1 MTQQYTYQIG
11 GSLPP
16 DASSYVTRQADV
28 QLYEQLKA
36 GACCYVF
43 NSRQMGK
50 SSLRVRVMK
59 QLQAVGV
66 ACAVIDPQTIGT
78 QLRQDQWYAGVI
90 RSLVQG
96 FGLEPDFNFRQ
107 WWRDLNEPPIPPAQ
121 RFSIFIEQ
129 VLLVQVSGP
138 VVIFVEEID
147 SLLSLKFSADDFF
160 ILIRSF
166 YENRTQNSEL
176 KRLAFALVGVAMPVD
191 LIRDRNRST
200 FNIGTAIEISGFTL
214 SEAKPLTAG
223 LAGKV
228 ADPERLLKA
237 VLHWSGGQPFLTQKL
252 LSLVTCR
259 IGFRKGPAADEIE
272 SWLAKIVQQ
281 KVIDNWEAQDVPQ
294 HLGTLQERILRVEE
308 QGRGRLLGLYQ
319 QVLLD
324 DSIATDDSYEQV
336 QLRLTGLVVKRA
348 GQLQV
353 YNPIYAAVFNAKWVA
368 HYLSELRLP
377 FYAEA
382 LRAWHKSGDRDTAFL
397 LREQA
402 LENAEIWAKGKRLSV
417 EDELFL
423 QASREQQN
431 TENAQAL
438 KAAQQRSELLQKT
451 IRTASCIFGLALLVS
466 SAIIVGTTT
475 LAYLSTRR
483 ATRLTQQSLISL
495 ATNSF
500 SGNASLEPL
509 TASLESGRHLSQRF
523 LGRFI
528 EPKDRA
534 SVLRV
539 SSRAINWQKPG
550 YYWEGH
556 SDFVRSVAF
565 SPTGRFLAT
574 ASDDKTVKLWLSDG
588 QALQTLEGHSDRVMA
603 ADFNNDAT
611 ILVTASVAGEVRIW
625 QRDAD
630 QVLGSDDQPQSIFK
644 TNAAHV
650 LQLDTSRLSSL
661 DVSADGQKIVVGSL
675 NGTATLWQRQDS
687 GWDKQLVI
695 ESAEAPEI
703 RAVRFSPDNQ
713 TVAVGAGDEIQLWDL
728 QGTLIDTYRNTTNKE
743 DATLNAVLALSF
755 SPDGTTLAAASYYTT
770 LLWRRA
776 SAATEEA
783 EITRLGQADAQT
795 EHTDAV
801 MDVQFSPDGKSIATA
816 SLDRTIKLWNADGQQ
831 LLGTIEPSPS
841 SRIFGI
847 SFNPE
852 GTIIASASR
861 NGGISTAALEP
872 PRRSVTVIA
881 DSAGAS
887 AVASFSPQDDIVA
900 WNDGNQLRLSSAD
913 GISNNQPTLLHEH
926 ASTDTNSEAFNDI
939 SSIRFSPTGQL
950 IASSSYDGTVMVSDI
965 DEKTLMIKTPARRHE
980 DGSTVYIYKADFSPD
995 EEQLAT
1001 VGSDGNV
1008 RLWGLQNSRLL
1019 RVWEADNSFAY
1030 DVDFSPTEE
1039 RLITAGDDSTAKI
1052 WSLDGK
1058 KIAVLAEHQGPVYSA
1073 VYSPTGTLIATASQ
1087 DGSIRLWGKDGRFIR
1102 EMTGHDGEVYS
1113 VRFSPDGEILASAGE
1128 DSTIKLW
1135 QLDGTPITTLVGHTA
1150 SVSDIDFSKDGQQ
1163 LVSTSDDGQ
1172 VLVWDIAELTS
1183 LEALMNEGCDLL
1195 GEFVSQNSEDFQE
1208 LCTSQ

>member
-1 MTQQYTYQIG
+1 MTQHYTYQIG

-166 YENRTQNSEL
+166 YENRTQNTEL

-214 SEAKPLTAG
+214 TEAKPLTAG

-259 IGFRKGPAADEIE
+259 IGFKKGPAADEVE

-281 KVIDNWEAQDVPQ
+281 KVINNWEAQDIPQ
-294 HLGTLQERILRVEE
+294 HLGTLQERILRVDE

-324 DSIATDDSYEQV
+324 DGIATDDSYEQV
-336 QLRLTGLVVKRA
+336 QLRLTGLVVKRD

-353 YNPIYAAVFNAKWVA
+353 YNPIYAAVFNAEWVA
-368 HYLSELRLP
+368 RYLGELRLP

-382 LRAWHKSGDRDTAFL
+382 LRAWHKSGDRDSAFL
-397 LREQA
+397 LREKA
-402 LENAEIWAKGKRLSV
+402 LENAEIWAKGKRLSA

-438 KAAQQRSELLQKT
+438 AAAQQRSELLQKT
-451 IRTASCIFGLALLVS
+451 IRTAWRIFRFSLLVS
-466 SAIIVGTTT
+466 LTIISVTTT

-500 SGNASLEPL
+500 SSDASLTPL
-509 TASLESGRHLSQRF
+509 IASLKSGRHLNQPF
-523 LGRFI
+523 LGRFVT
-528 EPKDRA
+528 KDRA
-534 SVLRV
+534 NVLRV
-539 SSRAINWQKPG
+539 LGRALNWQKPGG

-556 SDFVRSVAF
+556 NTSVRSVVF
-565 SPTGRFLAT
+565 NPQGRFLVT
-574 ASDDKTVKLWLSDG
+574 VGDDKTVKLWRPDG
-588 QALQTLEGHSDRVMA
+588 RALQTLEGHSDRVMA
-603 ADFNNDAT
+603 ADFDNSGTVLAT
-611 ILVTASVAGEVRIW
+611 ADIAGEIRIW
-625 QRDAD
+625 QRDMPR
-630 QVLGSDDQPQSIFK
+630 QLGARNQPQSLFK
-644 TNAAHV
+644 PTAEHV
-650 LQLDTSRLSSL
+650 LQAETSGLRSL
-661 DVSADGQKIVVGSL
+661 DVSADGQKIIAGSL
-675 NGTATLWQRQDS
+675 SGIVTLWQRRN
-687 GWDKQLVI
+687 GRWEKPLTI
-695 ESAEAPEI
+695 EPDGRPEI
-703 RAVRFSPDNQ
+703 RAVRFSPDDQ
-713 TVAVGAGDEIQLWDL
+713 IVAVGAGDEIQLWDL
-728 QGTLIDTYRNTTNKE
+728 KGTLIDTYRNTTDKE
-743 DATLNAVLALSF
+743 DEALNNILALSF

-770 LLWRRA
+770 LLWTWK
-776 SAATEEA
+776 SKET
-783 EITRLGQADAQT
+783 EITRLGQDPQS

-816 SLDRTIKLWNADGQQ
+816 SLDRTVKLWNADNQQ
-831 LLGTIEPSPS
+831 LLSTIEPSPTSPIS
-841 SRIFGI
+841 SI

-852 GTIIASASR
+852 GTVIASGGR

-872 PRRSVTVIA
+872 PRKSVNVI
-881 DSAGAS
+881 SNSAS
-887 AVASFSPQDDIVA
+887 ASSAASFSPQNNVIA
-900 WNDGNQLRLSSAD
+900 WNDGNQLKLSSVD
-913 GISNNQPTLLHEH
+913 DLPNSQTTLLHGH
-926 ASTDTNSEAFNDI
+926 ATYSKDDINSI
-939 SSIRFSPTGQL
+939 SGIRFSPTGQL
-950 IASSSYDGTVMVSDI
+950 IASSSYNGTVIVSRLEDKALI
-965 DEKTLMIKTPARRHE
+965 MKTLAHMGE
-980 DGSTVYIYKADFSPD
+980 DKSPIFIYKASFSQD

-1001 VGSDGNV
+1001 VASDGNV
-1008 RLWGLQNSRLL
+1008 RLWKLRNSRLQ
-1019 RVWEADNSFAY
+1019 RVWEADKNFVY
-1030 DVDFSPTEE
+1030 DVDFSPTAEN
-1039 RLITAGDDSTAKI
+1039 LITAGEDGTAKI
-1052 WSLDGK
+1052 WDFEGRELTALTDH
-1058 KIAVLAEHQGPVYSA
+1058 EGPVYSA
-1073 VYSPTGTLIATASQ
+1073 VYSPDGDMVVTASQ
-1087 DGSIRLWGKDGRFIR
+1087 DKSIRLWDKDGRLIR
-1102 EMTGHDGEVYS
+1102 VIGEHDGEVYT
-1113 VRFSPDGEILASAGE
+1113 VRFSPDGKTIASAGE
-1128 DSTIKLW
+1128 DRDIRLW

-1150 SVSDIDFSKDGQQ
+1150 SVNEVGFSADGSQ
-1163 LVSTSDDGQ
+1163 LVSTGDNGQ
-1172 VLVWDIAELTS
+1172 VLVWDIAKMTS
-1183 LEALMNEGCDLL
+1183 LEALMAEGCDLL
-1195 GEFVSQNSEDFQE
+1195 DEFTSKNNGDFQA
-1208 LCTSQ
+1208 LCLSE